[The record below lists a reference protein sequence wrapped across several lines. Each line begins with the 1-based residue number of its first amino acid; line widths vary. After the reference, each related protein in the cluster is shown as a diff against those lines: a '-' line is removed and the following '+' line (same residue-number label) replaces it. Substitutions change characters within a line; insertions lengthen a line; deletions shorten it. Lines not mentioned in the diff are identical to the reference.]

1 MATKKILT
9 MVILVSL
16 HPLFSQSTSSN
27 TTPRDTLT
35 RKEAFSFIIRNTLV
49 NQAYLSTY
57 FFMAGNSFQGRA
69 LSLGK
74 SPTKATI
81 QWVSASV
88 VGLGLSY
95 FTTKTLSQE
104 YEDILSSGDRNEIS
118 NEPRYYQ
125 YIYTGGSIANIT
137 DFKAESMTAGSDGN
151 PLWIATTPKVKTS
164 LSFPSLG
171 YGFGVSGKRLVR
183 EFETS
188 LVSHYTVEQD
198 VSYDAIP
205 IPIGTIALP
214 DRFFLINSLTMG
226 VNVNYWLPE
235 IGVKP
240 YIGLGGR
247 MLINSIQSQY
257 PGPGDLTQS
266 KGDLELDSITLNWGF
281 HASVGVRSTLSNNR
295 FLYAEFR
302 PLRHYFDYE
311 SGKATGKEKDQFTF
325 EIFEFRLGMGFYYN

>member
-1 MATKKILT
+1 MATNKILT
-9 MVILVSL
+9 MIILVSL
-16 HPLFSQSTSSN
+16 HPVLSQSTSSN
-27 TTPRDTLT
+27 TTSTDTLT
-35 RKEAFSFIIRNTLV
+35 RQKAFRVIITNTLI

-57 FFMAGNSFQGRA
+57 FFVAGNSFQGMA
-69 LSLGK
+69 LSRGK
-74 SPTKATI
+74 SPTDATI
-81 QWVSASV
+81 QWALASV
-88 VGLGLSY
+88 SGLVFSY
-95 FTTKTLSQE
+95 YTTKLLSQD

-125 YIYTGGSIANIT
+125 YAYAGGSIANIT
-137 DFKAESMTAGSDGN
+137 DFKAESLTKSGGN
-151 PLWIATTPKVKTS
+151 PLWIATTPEVKTS
-164 LSFPSLG
+164 PSFPSLG
-171 YGFGVSGKRLVR
+171 YGLGVSGKRLVR

-226 VNVNYWLPE
+226 ANVNFWLPE

-247 MLINSIQSQY
+247 MLINNIQSQY

-266 KGDLELDSITLNWGF
+266 KGDLELDSSTLNWGF
-281 HASVGVRSTLSNNR
+281 HASVGVRFTLSNNR

-311 SGKATGKEKDQFTF
+311 SGTDTAKEKDQFTF

>member
-1 MATKKILT
+1 MATNKILA

-16 HPLFSQSTSSN
+16 HPVFSQSTSSN
-27 TTPRDTLT
+27 TTSTDTLT
-35 RKEAFSFIIRNTLV
+35 RQKAFSLIIKNTLI

-74 SPTKATI
+74 SPTEATI

-247 MLINSIQSQY
+247 MLINNIQSQY

-266 KGDLELDSITLNWGF
+266 KGDLELDSSTLNWGF
-281 HASVGVRSTLSNNR
+281 HASVGVRFTLSNNR

-311 SGKATGKEKDQFTF
+311 SGKSSGKEKDQFTF

>member
-1 MATKKILT
+1 MATNKILT

-16 HPLFSQSTSSN
+16 HPVFSQSTSSN
-27 TTPRDTLT
+27 TTSTDTLT
-35 RKEAFSFIIRNTLV
+35 RQKAFSLIIKNTLI

-240 YIGLGGR
+240 YVGLGGR

-281 HASVGVRSTLSNNR
+281 HASVGVRSTLSNKR

>member
-1 MATKKILT
+1 MATNKILT

-16 HPLFSQSTSSN
+16 HPVFSQSTSSN
-27 TTPRDTLT
+27 TTSTDTLT
-35 RKEAFSFIIRNTLV
+35 RQKAFSLIIKNTLI

-74 SPTKATI
+74 SPTEATI

-247 MLINSIQSQY
+247 MLINNIQSQY

-266 KGDLELDSITLNWGF
+266 KGDLELDSSTLNWGF
-281 HASVGVRSTLSNNR
+281 HASVGVRFTLSNNR

-311 SGKATGKEKDQFTF
+311 SGTDTAKEKDQFTF

>member
-1 MATKKILT
+1 

-16 HPLFSQSTSSN
+16 HPVFSQSTSSN
-27 TTPRDTLT
+27 TTSTDTLT
-35 RKEAFSFIIRNTLV
+35 RQKAFSLIIKNTLI

-74 SPTKATI
+74 SPTEATI

-226 VNVNYWLPE
+226 ANVNFWLPE

-247 MLINSIQSQY
+247 MLINNIQSQY

-266 KGDLELDSITLNWGF
+266 KGDLELDSSTLNWGF
-281 HASVGVRSTLSNNR
+281 HASVGVRFTLSNNR

-311 SGKATGKEKDQFTF
+311 SGTDTAKEKDQFTF